1 MFTLSADRI
10 RQLSFQG
17 LALALSICSI
27 FGLLLSSIAV
37 ADGGVILPRIVN
49 GSKVSS
55 TNSPIVQVRQRT
67 SSGTALCTGTLLTSR
82 AVLTAWHCVTRR
94 ASEMSVVIAGR
105 RFTVTKIR
113 THPRVRVAA
122 SGLIKNDV
130 AILTLSKP
138 TSKPT
143 MPLLTSRSPQ
153 ASDVVTVIG
162 YGLDDNGRTGVLR
175 QGLSTI
181 DRVSTEFVETLFTSL
196 SQANSCS
203 GDSGGPAILRYTDP
217 FGVVRIG
224 IVGTVSTGTT
234 SDCWIGDRTY
244 YVNTQSSE
252 VLSFIAAQAR
262 GVRYQ

>member
-1 MFTLSADRI
+1 MILGLSLGYALIGVRI
-10 RQLSFQG
+10 ELAIAEG
-17 LALALSICSI
+17 L
-27 FGLLLSSIAV
+27 
-37 ADGGVILPRIVN
+37 VIQPRIVN

-55 TNSPIVQVRQRT
+55 ANSPIVQVRQQT
-67 SSGTALCTGTLLTSR
+67 SSGAALCTGTLLTSK

-94 ASEMSVVIAGR
+94 PSEMSVVIAGK
-105 RFTVTKIR
+105 RFSVSKVR

-130 AILTLSKP
+130 AVLTLSRA

-162 YGLDDNGRTGVLR
+162 YGVDDNGRTGALR

-181 DRVSTEFVETLFTSL
+181 NRVSTDFVETLFTSL

-203 GDSGGPAILRYTDP
+203 GDSGGPAILQYTDP
-217 FGVVRIG
+217 QGVTRRGVI
-224 IVGTVSTGTT
+224 GTVSTGTT